1 MLTRTTTPAAELAA
15 RLNAE
20 DPKWFLGD
28 DHQKWVDLEH
38 HVTILTSI
46 MRDIVADMHA
56 LEGSLSERAEQQIA
70 KHNLEGF
77 DPLVDVF
84 AALTPFARCRGAP
97 SDARPR
103 RHHGRVR

>member
-1 MLTRTTTPAAELAA
+1 MPIPTTTPAAELVA

-28 DHQKWVDLEH
+28 DHQKWINLEH
-38 HVTILTSI
+38 HVTMLASI

-56 LEGSLSERAEQQIA
+56 LEGSLSEGAEQQIA

-77 DPLVDVF
+77 DPLADVF
-84 AALTPFARCRGAP
+84 AALTPLPGVEV
-97 SDARPR
+97 RPAMR
-103 RHHGRVR
+103 DLIDIMDV